1 MKYLS
6 LFSGIGAFEKA
17 LNNINIDYKLEGF
30 SEIDKYAIKSYCT
43 IHDVDESLNLGD
55 ITQIDIE
62 KLPTDIDLITHGSP
76 CQDFSVAGTNKGGDE
91 GTNTRSS
98 LMWNTVEIVKHCK
111 PKYVVWENVKN
122 VLSKKHKHNFEKY
135 INELKDIGYKSYYQV
150 LNAKD
155 YGVPQNRERI
165 YCISIL
171 GDHEPFEFPEGFP
184 LELRLRDVL
193 EDQVEEKYYLSEEI
207 QNRFKQTKAGGNI
220 IGTTAPEFRSVGHKD
235 RVYNP
240 DGVIGT
246 LIASDYKQ
254 PKQIIDVKP
263 VRLGGVFDDEK
274 SRHQAGS
281 IWDKEGISP
290 TLDTMQGG
298 WRQPLITESK
308 IEVIGKLD
316 CEGWYNVETRVH
328 SIEGVAP
335 TVETRNRAKYLDS
348 FKIRKLTPLEC
359 WRLMGFTDK
368 DFYKAQSIPTSNT
381 QLYKQAGNSIVV
393 NVLEEIFKKL
403 FNKEGNSEKI
413 LCKIDIETN
422 TECLYCCVYCKKKCE
437 RECIFSK
444 RKYTCDNTYK

>member
-17 LNNINIDYKLEGF
+17 LNNINIDYELEGF

-76 CQDFSVAGTNKGGDE
+76 CQDFSVAGANKGGDE

-98 LMWNTVEIVKHCK
+98 LMWNTVAIVKHCR
-111 PKYVVWENVKN
+111 PKYVIWENVKN

-135 INELKDIGYKSYYQV
+135 INELKDIGYISYYQV

-171 GDHEPFEFPEGFP
+171 GDHESFKFPEESP
-184 LELRLRDVL
+184 LELRLKDML
-193 EDQVEEKYYLSEEI
+193 ENSVKKKYYLSEEI
-207 QNRFKQTKAGGNI
+207 QNRFKPTK
-220 IGTTAPEFRSVGHKD
+220 TRTC
-235 RVYNP
+235 
-240 DGVIGT
+240 
-246 LIASDYKQ
+246 DY
-254 PKQIIDVKP
+254 KQIIDIKP
-263 VRLGGVFDDEK
+263 KRLGGVFDDEK
-274 SRHQAGS
+274 SNHQAGS
-281 IWDKEGISP
+281 VYDKNLISP
-290 TLDTMQGG
+290 TLSTMQGG

-316 CEGWYNVETRVH
+316 CEGWYD
-328 SIEGVAP
+328 
-335 TVETRNRAKYLDS
+335 VETRNRAKYLDS